1 LPAIGAGGGVED
13 GKPVGIIGEA
23 GDFFQE
29 DGAGGRDE
37 RFGTEGSFATK
48 DPEEVFLAKNM
59 ECEIGG

>member
-1 LPAIGAGGGVED
+1 VED